1 MALMLLIDRDNQG
14 KVNRLDFLNIP
25 LRNNKKRQIFYY
37 FYRNKLLFIIFI
49 MAMQFLKFFANL

>member
-25 LRNNKKRQIFYY
+25 LRNNKKRQIF
-37 FYRNKLLFIIFI
+37 FLF
-49 MAMQFLKFFANL
+49 L